1 MTDKITELI
10 DKIKAAR
17 STTELRALRAE
28 LRRARGGRNRGQD
41 FPGGSRPQRPRGQTS
56 AEVSA
61 GPDLT
66 VDPGQDPHHR
76 PAVIGNDD
84 VSGWPP
90 ELRRRA
96 RGGRFW

>member
-28 LRRARGGRNRGQD
+28 LRRARGGR
-41 FPGGSRPQRPRGQTS
+41 PRPPRGETS
-56 AEVSA
+56 GEVSA

-66 VDPGQDPHHR
+66 VDPGQDPDHR
-76 PAVIGNDD
+76 PAMIGNDD

-96 RGGRFW
+96 RGGRFL

>member
-10 DKIKAAR
+10 GKIKAAR

-28 LRRARGGRNRGQD
+28 LRRARGGR
-41 FPGGSRPQRPRGQTS
+41 PWPRREGPTS
-56 AEVSA
+56 PDLST

-66 VDPGQDPHHR
+66 MDPGQDPEHR
-76 PAVIGNDD
+76 PVMIGNDD

-90 ELRRRA
+90 QLRRRA
-96 RGGRFW
+96 RGGRFL